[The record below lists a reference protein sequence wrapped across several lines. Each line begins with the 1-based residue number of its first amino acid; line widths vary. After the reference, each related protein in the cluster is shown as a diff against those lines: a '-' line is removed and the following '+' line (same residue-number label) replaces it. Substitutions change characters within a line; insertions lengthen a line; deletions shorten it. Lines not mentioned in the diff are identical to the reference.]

1 MSIRVRLLAN
11 KMTRAVNE
19 NVNATIKVSIGYDI
33 IAGGIQV
40 PKYETQDVELQLQSM
55 STQDLAHFDFIN
67 QQGQFVYGYANGVIS
82 AIRRQ
87 LNKGQSVAIFKPY
100 GEDTPT
106 EWTVKQVAESYND
119 WVKVILWRLN

>member
-1 MSIRVRLLAN
+1 MSIRVRLLSN

-19 NVNATIKVSIGYDI
+19 NVDATIKVSTGYDI
-33 IAGGIQV
+33 VTGGVQV

-87 LNKGQSVAIFKPY
+87 LGKGQSVAIFKPY
-100 GEDTPT
+100 GEDELC
-106 EWTVKQVAESYND
+106 EWTVKQVVESYND

>member
-19 NVNATIKVSIGYDI
+19 NVDCILKVSTGYTIDD
-33 IAGGIQV
+33 AGQQIPDYVEQN
-40 PKYETQDVELQLQSM
+40 VELQLQSM
-55 STQDLAHFDFIN
+55 STQELAHFDFIN

-87 LNKGQSVAIFKPY
+87 LDKPSSVAIFAAY
-100 GEDTPT
+100 GEESTS
-106 EWTVKQVAESYND
+106 EWNVKQVVESYND
-119 WVKVILWRLN
+119 WVKVVLWRLN